1 MSKRYL
7 SGFDIVCDQAI
18 FNDNNLLYNLP
29 NENKSPEFS
38 KKIIYLVKEG
48 KNEWKFE
55 IVLVFDTFTFFF
67 FPY

>member
-48 KNEWKFE
+48 KNE
-55 IVLVFDTFTFFF
+55 
-67 FPY
+67 